1 MSSRHDFHSL
11 TFNSPAVLRRITK
24 DEGEAILILKAIH
37 NAVIQQNMHGGGVE
51 VSWIEALLPSYPVH
65 TSALLIALGLG
76 FWQQATGS
84 EAAVYYSPSIL
95 REAGYVKR
103 GEMLGGTMVIGMF
116 KLGGEIIAAMLL
128 DLEGVGRRPL
138 FLVSSI
144 LSTLALLGLSISL
157 YFSSLIVSS
166 MPLICLCLFMGAFSV
181 GMGPLTFVVAS
192 EVCNQKRRGKVVS
205 AAVFVNRVRNYSH
218 NA

>member
-1 MSSRHDFHSL
+1 MSLRHVFHSL
-11 TFNSPAVLRRITK
+11 TSKSPAVLRRITK
-24 DEGEAILILKAIH
+24 DEREAILILKTIH
-37 NAVIQQNMHGGGVE
+37 NAVIQQNLHGSGAE
-51 VSWIEALLPSYPVH
+51 VSWIDALLPSDSVH
-65 TSALLIALGLG
+65 MSALLIALGLG

-95 REAGYVKR
+95 QEAGYVER
-103 GEMLGGTMVIGMF
+103 RQMLAGTMVIGMF
-116 KLGGEIIAAMLL
+116 KLGGEVIAALLL

-144 LSTLALLGLSISL
+144 LSTFSLLGLSISL
-157 YFSSLIVSS
+157 YFSSLVVSP

-192 EVCNQKRRGKVVS
+192 EVCNQRRRGKVVS
-205 AAVFVNRVRNYSH
+205 AAVFINRVRNYTH
-218 NA
+218 